1 MQTIL
6 GAGGAIGQQLAKEL
20 TSYTSDIRLVAR
32 HPKRVNPTDEL
43 FSADLLDQ
51 EQTLKAVAD
60 SEIVYLTVGLP
71 YTAKIWERD
80 WPRLMDNVL
89 AACEVSGAKLVF
101 FDNIYMYDP
110 SQIGQMDESTPIA
123 PSSRKGKVRQLIAEK
138 VLNAHRE
145 GKVQTL
151 IARSADFYGP
161 GIRNSVFNELVVKN
175 VAVGKRPQWFCS
187 GDMPHNFTYTPDAAK
202 ATAQLG
208 NDASAFGRVWH
219 LPTHQDIITGKEWC
233 KLTAEAFGVASKS
246 PILIKPWLL
255 RILGLFV
262 PAMGSTVEM
271 LYQYDRPYTFRS
283 DAFTERYGWK
293 ATPVKVALG
302 EIVSAAK
309 GGVN

>member
-1 MQTIL
+1 D
-6 GAGGAIGQQLAKEL
+6 G
-20 TSYTSDIRLVAR
+20 D
-32 HPKRVNPTDEL
+32 
-43 FSADLLDQ
+43 DLS
-51 EQTLKAVAD
+51 V
-60 SEIVYLTVGLP
+60 EID
-71 YTAKIWERD
+71 A
-80 WPRLMDNVL
+80 
-89 AACEVSGAKLVF
+89 
-101 FDNIYMYDP
+101 DP
-110 SQIGQMDESTPIA
+110 SNGSV
-123 PSSRKGKVRQLIAEK
+123 S
-138 VLNAHRE
+138 LNAN
-145 GKVQTL
+145 G
-151 IARSADFYGP
+151 A
-161 GIRNSVFNELVVKN
+161 
-175 VAVGKRPQWFCS
+175 
-187 GDMPHNFTYTPDAAK
+187 FTYTPDAAK

-208 NDASAFGRVWH
+208 NDSSAFGRVWH

-283 DAFTERYGWK
+283 DAFTERYGWE